1 LDSTLEFTVG
11 EASSCPGCAT
21 PQHYNGCHTS
31 LGRRPFIPQVR
42 ARGAWVIS
50 KALSADGRLTC
61 TFTLKAICLDKTV
74 FSTTVLIASI
84 PYWTFAMF
92 CTRNIYHKS
101 IVLKDGYYYNK
112 FLHKNLTDCQNRL
125 LNLVVLSLS
134 YE

>member
-61 TFTLKAICLDKTV
+61 TFTLKAICLDKT
-74 FSTTVLIASI
+74 
-84 PYWTFAMF
+84 
-92 CTRNIYHKS
+92 
-101 IVLKDGYYYNK
+101 
-112 FLHKNLTDCQNRL
+112 NRL
-125 LNLVVLSLS
+125 SKQALESGGTVFILWIRQLKFSILKCILQG
-134 YE
+134 YRI